1 MVRLRRTSASSPGWA
16 RIRHGRGFRY
26 LDQDGV
32 PLEEID
38 VERCKKLVIPPAWT
52 EVWICPVENGHLQAV
67 GTDAAGRRQ
76 YLYHPEWRIRRDLEK
91 FEKMEG
97 FAASLL
103 KHRAE
108 SRRDLGGE
116 ELTLQRVVATTFSL
130 LDIGMFRI
138 GSDRYVEENGS
149 HGLTTLEKQ
158 HVHVDGKAVSF
169 AYAAKS
175 GQEVEVTV
183 RDERVAE
190 VLRVLKHR
198 RGGGDR
204 LLAYKEN
211 GRWHEIDADQV
222 NGYIKGLLGDD
233 YSAKDFRTWRGT
245 AIAAL
250 ALARAKADS
259 PTARKRALKS
269 AMEEVSRHLGNTPA
283 IARSSYVDPRVID
296 LFDDGVTV
304 KAGNSRAAPGATISR
319 TLERQVLRM
328 LKRA

>member
-1 MVRLRRTSASSPGWA
+1 MVRLRRTSPSSAGWV
-16 RIRHGRGFRY
+16 RVKHGRGFRY

-32 PLEEID
+32 PLEELDI
-38 VERCKKLVIPPAWT
+38 ERCKRLVIPPAWT

-76 YLYHPEWRIRRDLEK
+76 YLYHPEWRIRRDREK

-108 SRRDLGGE
+108 SRRDLGGDE
-116 ELTLQRVVATTFSL
+116 MTRERVVATTFSL
-130 LDIGMFRI
+130 LDLGMFRI
-138 GSDRYVEENGS
+138 GSDRYAEENGS
-149 HGLTTLEKQ
+149 YGLTTLLKE
-158 HVHVDGKAVSF
+158 HVHIDGKAVSF

-183 RDERVAE
+183 RDDRVRE
-190 VLRVLKHR
+190 ILRSLRGR

-204 LLAYKEN
+204 LLAYKAG
-211 GRWHEIDADQV
+211 GRWHDVDADDV
-222 NGYIKGLLGDD
+222 NSYIKALLGED

-250 ALARAKADS
+250 DLARSDAKT
-259 PTARKRALKS
+259 PTARKRAVTA
-269 AMEEVSRHLGNTPA
+269 AMEHVSEHLGNTPA
-283 IARSSYVDPRVID
+283 IARSSYVDPRIVD
-296 LFDDGVTV
+296 LFNDGVTV
-304 KAGNSRAAPGATISR
+304 RAGHSKVAPGATISR
-319 TLERQVLRM
+319 TLERQVLAM
-328 LKRA
+328 LRRA